1 MKPGLWQNTRHQEML
16 WENILTTLD
25 LEKKEVREVE
35 LKILGKKNS
44 FKISAKISKIIVK
57 RESSKSWERLLVC

>member
-1 MKPGLWQNTRHQEML
+1 MQPGLWQNTRHQEML
-16 WENILTTLD
+16 WENILTMLD

-35 LKILGKKNS
+35 LKILGEKNS

-57 RESSKSWERLLVC
+57 RESSKGWERLLVC

>member
-1 MKPGLWQNTRHQEML
+1 ML
-16 WENILTTLD
+16 WENILTMLD